1 MIEYVGKEAGPEARY
16 LQAWLQTALPS
27 TFVSLRGNGVTD
39 ECGSGEGK
47 PTVVRVDKDLAVRM
61 CAGGAEYDAGSML
74 QRASMPNGTEDRLLN
89 EELGIVVHDRV
100 FERALNH
107 ITA

>member
-1 MIEYVGKEAGPEARY
+1 V
-16 LQAWLQTALPS
+16 
-27 TFVSLRGNGVTD
+27 
-39 ECGSGEGK
+39 
-47 PTVVRVDKDLAVRM
+47 VVRIDKDLLVRM
-61 CAGGAEYDAGSML
+61 CKGGAEYDTGSMT
-74 QRASMPNGTEDRLLN
+74 QRASMPPGTEDRLLS

>member
-1 MIEYVGKEAGPEARY
+1 M
-16 LQAWLQTALPS
+16 T
-27 TFVSLRGNGVTD
+27 
-39 ECGSGEGK
+39 
-47 PTVVRVDKDLAVRM
+47 
-61 CAGGAEYDAGSML
+61 
-74 QRASMPNGTEDRLLN
+74 QRASMPPGTEEQLLN

>member
-1 MIEYVGKEAGPEARY
+1 MIEYGGKEAGPEARY
-16 LQAWLQTALPS
+16 LQAWLKTSLPEA
-27 TFVSLRGNGVTD
+27 FVSLRGNGAAD
-39 ECGSGEGK
+39 ECGGEGK
-47 PTVVRVDKDLAVRM
+47 PTVVRVDEDLAVRL
-61 CAGGAEYDAGSML
+61 CAGGAEYDAGTMV
-74 QRASMPNGTEDRLLN
+74 QRASMPAGNEAQLLN